1 MYDVKMD
8 EFILD
13 LISLHRL
20 IKDVIEVDN
29 FTNNKA
35 SVTVL
40 DFNTKPGLLCCEGL
54 QSDVNL

>member
-1 MYDVKMD
+1 MD

-40 DFNTKPGLLCCEGL
+40 DFNTKPGIVVL
-54 QSDVNL
+54 